1 MHDSLIVTWFRRE
14 TIKSVS
20 VVAACFVKC
29 FFCRFHCSCSNWGC
43 SCRFESTHQS
53 TGYFTDI
60 LLNCPAEYQRYVIVT
75 YYSLQ
80 NRRYFFAFF
89 GRAIA
94 QSGRGAPSLVAR
106 VSRPHSL
113 RACLPSKNAKKQRL
127 FCRRLLLNVQISDT
141 IALIISQ
148 ELNLRTTLSL
158 SQ

>member
-1 MHDSLIVTWFRRE
+1 MTDSLIISWLRRE
-14 TIKSVS
+14 TIKPVS
-20 VVAACFVKC
+20 AVATCSVKC

-60 LLNCPAEYQRYVIVT
+60 LLNCPAEYQRYFIVT

-94 QSGRGAPSLVAR
+94 QSGRGAPSLIAR
-106 VSRPHSL
+106 VL
-113 RACLPSKNAKKQRL
+113 RAHSL

-141 IALIISQ
+141 ITLIISQ
-148 ELNLRTTLSL
+148 ELKLRTTLTL
-158 SQ
+158 SP